1 MIYFLLIFFIL
12 TYIFFLSRNKNGN
25 EETNNGKQLALI
37 SILFS
42 SFILF
47 IFSLSYDSSDTNEYK
62 KIHNKNLSVRKNIKT
77 IKENIPL
84 LESRLLNSQNDFN
97 GWLMLGKS
105 YSILS
110 NYQKASKAYQIAIN
124 LRPNNMD
131 VIREYILVL
140 RSDSENINKEVI
152 KKYFRIYLT
161 KTNDAQGFIDQLSFA
176 FSVNDTVLAEST
188 LNNLI
193 KHPEIVNKKQ
203 YKNLLA
209 QLINNKSPEENI
221 LDLNITIK
229 EKYPGYFFIILKQKN
244 INQPF
249 AIKRIQA
256 NKSSYTLRITKN
268 DFMLKDNMKI
278 PNEFDFIIKHSS
290 TQSFSQD
297 SKPIEVYKKEIQNY
311 HSIKN
316 DTLKINF

>member
-1 MIYFLLIFFIL
+1 MKL
-12 TYIFFLSRNKNGN
+12 
-25 EETNNGKQLALI
+25 

-140 RSDSENINKEVI
+140 RSDSENINK
-152 KKYFRIYLT
+152 K
-161 KTNDAQGFIDQLSFA
+161 
-176 FSVNDTVLAEST
+176 
-188 LNNLI
+188 
-193 KHPEIVNKKQ
+193 
-203 YKNLLA
+203 
-209 QLINNKSPEENI
+209 
-221 LDLNITIK
+221 
-229 EKYPGYFFIILKQKN
+229 
-244 INQPF
+244 
-249 AIKRIQA
+249 
-256 NKSSYTLRITKN
+256 
-268 DFMLKDNMKI
+268 
-278 PNEFDFIIKHSS
+278 
-290 TQSFSQD
+290 
-297 SKPIEVYKKEIQNY
+297 
-311 HSIKN
+311 
-316 DTLKINF
+316 